1 MAAFKPRRA
10 HTTMTFFPNTAQN
23 SANGKPS
30 REYGA
35 YAERARRFRHRGIY
49 LLPNALTTAALF
61 CGFFAIVQA
70 MNAHFETAAIAIFFA
85 MVFDGMDGR
94 IARMTKTQSAF
105 GEQYDS
111 LSDMVSFGA
120 APALIMYEWVLKGL
134 GRWGWIAAFVYC
146 AGTALRLA
154 RFNSNLHALDK
165 RFFQGLPCP
174 AAAALIAGF
183 VWLVIDNQI
192 SVKAAWLPW
201 FAFALTWYAGITM
214 VSSAPFYS
222 GKALDMQHRVPFG
235 VLLLVVVVFVLV
247 SFDPPRMLFSL
258 FILYGLSGYAVWIGQ
273 RWRRRKREAR

>member
-1 MAAFKPRRA
+1 MASFKPRRA
-10 HTTMTFFPNTAQN
+10 HTAVTFFPNTSQN
-23 SANGKPS
+23 PANGEPPRGYS
-30 REYGA
+30 AGSG
-35 YAERARRFRHRGIY
+35 RAQRFRQRGIY

-61 CGFFAIVQA
+61 CGFYAIVQA
-70 MNAHFETAAIAIFFA
+70 MNARFETAAIAIFFA
-85 MVFDGMDGR
+85 MVLDGMDGR

-111 LSDMVSFGA
+111 LADMVSFGA

-146 AGTALRLA
+146 AGAALRLA
-154 RFNSNLHALDK
+154 RFNSNLHAVDK

-174 AAAALIAGF
+174 AAAALMAGF
-183 VWLVIDNQI
+183 VWLVIDNRI

-201 FAFALTWYAGITM
+201 VAFALTLYAGITM

-222 GKALDMQHRVPFG
+222 GKALDVQHRVPFS

-247 SFDPPRMLFSL
+247 SFDPPRMLFGL
-258 FILYGLSGYAVWIGQ
+258 FILYGLSGYAVWI
-273 RWRRRKREAR
+273 WRRWQAHRHHS

>member
-1 MAAFKPRRA
+1 MQWPLSKRVAPARLLQFFQMPRNIRRIGNRLVNMTPMPDARGVFGIAAFICSPMRSRPPRC
-10 HTTMTFFPNTAQN
+10 
-23 SANGKPS
+23 S
-30 REYGA
+30 
-35 YAERARRFRHRGIY
+35 
-49 LLPNALTTAALF
+49 
-61 CGFFAIVQA
+61 AIVRA

-85 MVFDGMDGR
+85 IELDGMDGR

-174 AAAALIAGF
+174 AA
-183 VWLVIDNQI
+183 
-192 SVKAAWLPW
+192 
-201 FAFALTWYAGITM
+201 
-214 VSSAPFYS
+214 
-222 GKALDMQHRVPFG
+222 
-235 VLLLVVVVFVLV
+235 
-247 SFDPPRMLFSL
+247 
-258 FILYGLSGYAVWIGQ
+258 
-273 RWRRRKREAR
+273 

>member
-1 MAAFKPRRA
+1 MAAFKARRTRA
-10 HTTMTFFPNTAQN
+10 TVTVFPNAAQHP
-23 SANGKPS
+23 ANREPS
-30 REYGA
+30 RQYDA
-35 YAERARRFRHRGIY
+35 YAGRARRFRHRGIY

-61 CGFFAIVQA
+61 CGFFAIVRA

-85 MVFDGMDGR
+85 IVLDGMDGR

-174 AAAALIAGF
+174 AAAALMAGF
-183 VWLVIDNQI
+183 VWLVIDNRI
-192 SVKAAWLPW
+192 SVKVAWLPW
-201 FAFALTWYAGITM
+201 FALALTLYAGITM
-214 VSSAPFYS
+214 ASSAPFYS

-235 VLLLVVVVFVLV
+235 VLLLVVVAFVLV
-247 SFDPPRMLFSL
+247 SFDPPRMLFGL
-258 FILYGLSGYAVWIGQ
+258 FILYGLSGYAVWIWR
-273 RWRRRKREAR
+273 RWRS